1 MDKFLSEHVT
11 NKAEL
16 DAHIATLM
24 IPHANILCTDEATK
38 AFKAVLVQKIYQRM
52 CEQAPKNFIYGND
65 SWPLVVS
72 TQKQEHGC
80 LIPWKLPEKKE
91 KEASRLIRQL
101 YEHFMGD
108 STDFAREIYSNN
120 WSWLHEQNISLI
132 VTAASKLSP
141 GNFRALYK
149 GGILAKFCHVTS
161 RSDKF
166 RNDLLEALSVNVM
179 DSSPT
184 NKTQAALSPQQ
195 KQDMA
200 FQTNT
205 FFNTALSYLQEG
217 FEIEWKQKKKIEAV
231 QTSLFAEFQFG
242 LPTYNNGKYEG
253 IQLRRD
259 HIDLQFRSPSLEI
272 TKAKYIDIQ
281 GEQVFIV
288 LNSNSKTNTDGSAT
302 PKRFELDPNC
312 RLSKLLKLW
321 RPLALQLSKA
331 NYVFAMFSS
340 KKKWGQKFKSTSF
353 YQNFGNKLG
362 LKPGQMGVGCA
373 RKTNAQNTIAEVEK
387 DISVAGG
394 ITTEIASKK
403 RKAAATSLHSTATHD
418 NYAAKSPKKLAA
430 AEADSEVAMA
440 LDD

>member
-1 MDKFLSEHVT
+1 
-11 NKAEL
+11 
-16 DAHIATLM
+16 
-24 IPHANILCTDEATK
+24 
-38 AFKAVLVQKIYQRM
+38 M
-52 CEQAPKNFIYGND
+52 CEQAPKNFIYGD
-65 SWPLVVS
+65 DPWPLVVS

-101 YEHFMGD
+101 YEHFMND
-108 STDFAREIYSNN
+108 SSDFATEIYSNN
-120 WSWLHEQNISLI
+120 WSWLHEQNSPLI
-132 VTAASKLSP
+132 VTAASKLTP

-149 GGILAKFCHVTS
+149 GGILAKFCHVTN

-166 RNDLLEALSVNVM
+166 RNDLLEALSKVNVM

-184 NKTQAALSPQQ
+184 NKTQAALSSQQ
-195 KQDMA
+195 KQDMS

-205 FFNTALSYLQEG
+205 LFNTALSYLQEG
-217 FEIEWKQKKKIEAV
+217 FEIEWKEKKKIEAV

-242 LPTYNNGKYEG
+242 LPTYGGKG

-259 HIDLQFRSPSLEI
+259 HIDLQFRTPSLEI

-288 LNSNSKTNTDGSAT
+288 LNSNTKTNTDGAT
-302 PKRFELDPNC
+302 SKRFELDPNC

-321 RPLALQLSKA
+321 QPLALQLSPD

-362 LKPGQMGVGCA
+362 LKSGQMGVGCA
-373 RKTNAQNTIAEVEK
+373 RKSNAQNTIDAVEK
-387 DISVAGG
+387 DISEAGG

-403 RKAAATSLHSTATHD
+403 RKAAAASLHSTSTHD
-418 NYAAKSPKKLAA
+418 DYATKSPKKLAA
-430 AEADSEVAMA
+430 AEADSAVATA
-440 LDD
+440 SDA